1 MEEWKD
7 IAGFEGLYQVSSE
20 GSVRSIDRIVTQ
32 IQRGGKEMTRI
43 YRGKVLVGSS
53 TPQGYKQLN
62 MYRDGIKEHTQS
74 IHRLVADAFI
84 PNPENLPQIDHI
96 NRNKTDNKVSNLR
109 WVSAQDNC
117 LNRNTTSGVSGE
129 KFITITKETTFRV
142 KIRDMDARVYDET
155 FKTLPEAIE
164 ARNNYIT
171 P

>member
-20 GSVRSIDRIVTQ
+20 GRVRSLDREV
-32 IQRGGKEMTRI
+32 IQKGSGGKDWTRL

-53 TPQGYKQLN
+53 NPQGYKILN
-62 MYRDGIKEHTQS
+62 MFRDGICSYKQS
-74 IHRLVADAFI
+74 IHRLVAYAFI

-129 KFITITKETTFRV
+129 KFITITKETSFRV
-142 KIRDMDARVYDET
+142 KIRNMDAIVYDET

-164 ARNNYIT
+164 ARNNYLT
-171 P
+171 T